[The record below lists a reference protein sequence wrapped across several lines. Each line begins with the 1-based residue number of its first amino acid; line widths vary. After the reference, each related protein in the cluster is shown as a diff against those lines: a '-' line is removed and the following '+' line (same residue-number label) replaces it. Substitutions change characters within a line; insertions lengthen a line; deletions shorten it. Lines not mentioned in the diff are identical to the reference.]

1 MTRTLM
7 EKIGIFVA
15 NQEPYS
21 SGTLSPKNL
30 FLMHELVDFPPC
42 LVNAFH
48 INSIIG
54 INQLL
59 QLLLFGIQ
67 TVSRVPEGNSTP
79 LHNVLTAFLNLF
91 EKTKHWA
98 PNRVGLGP

>member
-1 MTRTLM
+1 
-7 EKIGIFVA
+7 
-15 NQEPYS
+15 
-21 SGTLSPKNL
+21 
-30 FLMHELVDFPPC
+30 MHELVDFPPC

-79 LHNVLTAFLNLF
+79 LHKVLTAFLNLF